1 MNDKYAQNRL
11 FQGADLHYL
20 KNLDV
25 ELIERTYANGEV
37 VFEEGDTGRTF
48 YLIAEGTIRI
58 SKKGRGD
65 KQETLGL
72 LTAGDFFGEI
82 ALLDNEPRSAQASAA
97 SDTILAEIDEQHL
110 QTIISQVPEAGLNFA
125 RFATQRLREVSDTF
139 IHELKQSERLSLIG
153 SMVGSIV
160 HDFKNPMGTIRQVIY
175 FLKQREDDEIMQE
188 MAYFLSSSVDSMLNM
203 TQELLDFSSGKS
215 HVTLEP
221 INMEQL
227 ISELDIQILGRLPD
241 EKIQVTRNIDYHGDF
256 TGDLSRLV
264 RLYANIIKN
273 AAEAM
278 EGGGTLTLIA
288 REEDGMLL
296 FKITDTGGG
305 IPPEIMNRL
314 FEPFVTH
321 GKPNGTGLGMAIAQ
335 SVVEAHQGTIDVD
348 SEQGKGTTF
357 HIRIPLDLKPGTVNQ
372 PGSTAI

>member
-1 MNDKYAQNRL
+1 MNAKYAQNRL

-25 ELIERTYANGEV
+25 ELIEKTYANGEV

-72 LTAGDFFGEI
+72 LTTGDFFGEI
-82 ALLDNEPRSAQASAA
+82 ALLDNEPRSAQASAV

-215 HVTLEP
+215 HVTLQP
-221 INMEQL
+221 INMKQL

-241 EKIQVTRNIDYHGDF
+241 ENIQVTRKIDYHGDF
-256 TGDLSRLV
+256 TGDLSRIV

-278 EGGGTLTLIA
+278 AGGGTLTLIA

-296 FKITDTGGG
+296 FKIADTGGG
-305 IPPEIMNRL
+305 IPPEILNRL

-372 PGSTAI
+372 PGPVAV